1 MVHGHYVHI
10 LRWLMLR
17 SFQCGLL
24 LVICFYAYNLSY
36 RNLRYGCQQSTTT
49 LEVTGIP
56 NVVAVPVELQLD
68 LGCPRPWP
76 GVWDIVAV
84 CVEGSR
90 VEGGFIALEFGS
102 TGPVP
107 WLAGGCAFLQDRGVD
122 VIGPC

>member
-1 MVHGHYVHI
+1 
-10 LRWLMLR
+10 MLR

-36 RNLRYGCQQSTTT
+36 RNLRYGSQQSTTT

-68 LGCPRPWP
+68 LGCPRPCP

-84 CVEGSR
+84 CVE
-90 VEGGFIALEFGS
+90 EGFIALEFGS

-107 WLAGGCAFLQDRGVD
+107 WLAGDCAFLQDRGID